1 MTSSSERLEFAP
13 PPTPGLVRAML
24 LALLAHGALVAVL
37 AVGVQWKHQAA
48 PVTVE
53 AELWSEVPV
62 QAAAPAPLEPPPE
75 PPKPPEP
82 VPETKPQPK
91 PEPVVVP
98 KPAPQPDPAIALAR
112 EKEKAKL
119 AKDKRLDEE
128 RQAKEK
134 LAKEKL
140 TLDKKKQELLAQE
153 KALKDKTAKREAVET
168 KKLEELR
175 QQNIKRMAGLAG
187 SGGSGDAGSTGTVA
201 QASGPSA
208 GYAGRIRGRIK
219 PNITYTESFTGN
231 PTADVEVR
239 TAPDGTIV
247 SRRITK
253 SSGVKS
259 WDDAVLHAIDKT
271 EVLPKDTDGRVPSM
285 LIISFRPND

>member
-1 MTSSSERLEFAP
+1 MSSTERLEFAP
-13 PPTPGLVRAML
+13 PPTPGLVRATL

-53 AELWSEVPV
+53 AELWSSVPV
-62 QAAAPAPLEPPPE
+62 QAAAPAAEDAPPE

-82 VPETKPQPK
+82 VPEPQPQPK
-91 PEPVVVP
+91 PEPVAVP
-98 KPAPQPDPAIALAR
+98 KPAPQPDPAIALAK

-119 AKDKRLDEE
+119 AKEKRLDEE
-128 RQAKEK
+128 RQAKER

-140 TLDKKKQELLAQE
+140 AQEKKKQELLAQE
-153 KALKDKTAKREAVET
+153 KAQKDKTAKRAAEES

-187 SGGSGDAGSTGTVA
+187 SGGSGDAGSAGTA
-201 QASGPSA
+201 LQASGPSA
-208 GYAGRIRGRIK
+208 GYAGRIRARIK

-239 TAPDGTIV
+239 TAPDGTIF

-253 SSGVKS
+253 SSGVKR
-259 WDDAVLHAIDKT
+259 WDDAVLNAIDKT